1 MSVAVEKLEKSMA
14 KLTIEVSAED
24 FDKAIN
30 KVYLKQRARI
40 NVPGFRKGK
49 APRKLIEQMYG
60 TGVFLEDAIN
70 DTINSTYPEA
80 AQGCEISNE
89 ISSNP
94 DIELVQAEAGKPLIY
109 TATVAVKPPV
119 GLGKYK
125 GVEVEKTDVT
135 VSDEEVDAELAAE
148 QEKNASYNEITDRPV
163 ADGDKINLNFE
174 GFVDGVAFEG
184 GKGEDYPLT
193 IGSGSF
199 IPGFEEQLVG
209 AEIGKEIEVNVTFPE
224 NYQSAELAGKPAV
237 FKCTVLK
244 ITEKVLPELNDE
256 FADDVSE
263 FSTLEEYKAD
273 IRKNLEVKKEE
284 KARTE
289 KENKVIDAI
298 IADSEIEIPEPM
310 LKAQQEQI
318 VDEFAQRLQ
327 SQGLNIDQYF
337 SYIGG
342 SREKMMEEVKDRAD
356 KRIRTRLVLEEI
368 VKAENIVA
376 TDEDFEVELGKLAEA
391 YGTDLDTIKKIFEGR
406 EKDRMMEDIA
416 VQKAVSFVADNW
428 RISLFRKLFPLSL
441 TML

>member
-1 MSVAVEKLEKSMA
+1 MSVTVEKLEKSMA

-416 VQKAVSFVADNW
+416 VQKAVSFVADNAVV
-428 RISLFRKLFPLSL
+428 K
-441 TML
+441 

>member
-342 SREKMMEEVKDRAD
+342 SREKMMEEVKDQAD

-416 VQKAVSFVADNW
+416 VQKAVSFVADNAVV
-428 RISLFRKLFPLSL
+428 K
-441 TML
+441 

>member
-1 MSVAVEKLEKSMA
+1 MSVTVEKLENSMA
-14 KLTIEVSAED
+14 KLTIEVSAEE
-24 FDKAIN
+24 FDKAID
-30 KVYLKQRARI
+30 KVYRKQRNRI

-70 DTINSTYPEA
+70 DTINSTYPEN
-80 AQGCEISNE
+80 AQNCEISDE

-94 DIELVQAEAGKPLIY
+94 EIDVVQVEAGKPFIY
-109 TATVAVKPPV
+109 TAVVAVKPPV

-125 GVEVEKTDVT
+125 GVEVEKTEIS
-135 VSDEEVDAELAAE
+135 VSDEEVEAELTKE
-148 QEKNASYNEITDRPV
+148 QEKNATYNEVTDRPV
-163 ADGDKINLNFE
+163 ADGDRVNLNFE

-209 AEIGKEIEVNVTFPE
+209 AEIGKEMDVNVTFPE
-224 NYQSAELAGKPAV
+224 NYQSADLAGKPAG

-263 FSTLEEYKAD
+263 FSTLDEYKAD
-273 IRKNLEVKKEE
+273 IRKNLEVRKEE
-284 KARTE
+284 QARTE

-298 IADSEIEIPEPM
+298 IADSDITIPEPM

-337 SYIGG
+337 SYMGG
-342 SREKMMEEVKDRAD
+342 SREKMMDEVKDQAD

-376 TDEDFEVELGKLAEA
+376 TEEDFEVELGKLAEA
-391 YGTDLDTIKKIFEGR
+391 YGTDLETIKKIFEGR

-416 VQKAVSFVADNW
+416 VQKAVSFVADNAVE
-428 RISLFRKLFPLSL
+428 K
-441 TML
+441 

>member
-1 MSVAVEKLEKSMA
+1 MNVTVEKLEKSMA
-14 KLTIEVSAED
+14 KLTIKVSAED
-24 FDKAIN
+24 FDKAVN
-30 KVYLKQRARI
+30 KVYLKQRTRI
-40 NVPGFRKGK
+40 SVPGFRKGK

-60 TGVFLEDAIN
+60 IGVFLEDAIN
-70 DTINSTYPEA
+70 DMINSTYPEA
-80 AQGCEISNE
+80 AQGSEIANE

-119 GLGKYK
+119 SLGKYK
-125 GVEVEKTDVT
+125 GVEVEKTDVS
-135 VSDEEVDAELAAE
+135 VSDEEVEAELSAE

-163 ADGDKINLNFE
+163 ADGDKVNLNFE

-342 SREKMMEEVKDRAD
+342 SREKMMEEVKDQAD

-376 TDEDFEVELGKLAEA
+376 TEEDFEVELGKLAEA
-391 YGTDLDTIKKIFEGR
+391 YGTDVDTVKKIFEGR

-416 VQKAVSFVADNW
+416 VQKAVSFVADNAVV
-428 RISLFRKLFPLSL
+428 K
-441 TML
+441 

>member
-1 MSVAVEKLEKSMA
+1 MKVTVEKLEKSMA

-24 FDKAIN
+24 FDKAID
-30 KVYLKQRARI
+30 KVYLKERKRMSI
-40 NVPGFRKGK
+40 PGFRRGK
-49 APRKLIEQMYG
+49 APRKLSEKMYG
-60 TGVFLEDAIN
+60 EGIFLEEAIN

-80 AQGCEISNE
+80 AQNCEISSE

-94 DIELVQAEAGKPLIY
+94 EIGLEQAQAGMPLIY

-125 GVEVEKTDVT
+125 GVEIEKIDTAVT
-135 VSDEEVDAELAAE
+135 DEEVEEELKRE
-148 QEKNASYNEITDRPV
+148 QEKNASMKEVTDRAV
-163 ADGDKINLNFE
+163 KDGDQINLNFE

-184 GKGEDYPLT
+184 GKGEDYPLN

-199 IPGFEEQLVG
+199 IPGFEEQLIG

-224 NYQSAELAGKPAV
+224 NYQAEDLAGKAAV

-244 ITEKVLPELNDE
+244 ITEKILPELNDE

-263 FSTLEEYKAD
+263 FDTLEEFKAD
-273 IRKNLEVKKEE
+273 IRKNLETRKEE
-284 KARTE
+284 RARTE

-327 SQGLNIDQYF
+327 SQGLSIDQYF
-337 SYIGG
+337 AYMGMT
-342 SREKMMEEVKDRAD
+342 REKMVEDSKEQAE

-368 VKAENIVA
+368 VKVENIVA
-376 TDEDFEVELGKLAEA
+376 TEEDFETELTKLAEA
-391 YGTDLDTIKKIFEGR
+391 YGADLETVKKIFEGR

-416 VQKAVSFVADNW
+416 VQKALSFVADNAVE
-428 RISLFRKLFPLSL
+428 K
-441 TML
+441 

>member
-1 MSVAVEKLEKSMA
+1 MSVTVEKLEKSMA
-14 KLTIEVSAED
+14 KLTIKVSAED
-24 FDKAIN
+24 FDKAVN
-30 KVYLKQRARI
+30 KVYLKQRSRI
-40 NVPGFRKGK
+40 SVPGFRKGK

-70 DTINSTYPEA
+70 DMINSSYPEA
-80 AQGCEISNE
+80 AQGSEIANE

-119 GLGKYK
+119 SLGKYK
-125 GVEVEKTDVT
+125 GVEVEKIDVS
-135 VSDEEVDAELAAE
+135 VSDEEVEAELSAE

-163 ADGDKINLNFE
+163 ADGDKVNLNFE

-199 IPGFEEQLVG
+199 IPGFEEQLIG

-342 SREKMMEEVKDRAD
+342 SREKMMEEVKDQAD

-376 TDEDFEVELGKLAEA
+376 TEEDFEVELGKLAEA
-391 YGTDLDTIKKIFEGR
+391 YGTDVDTVKKIFEGR

-416 VQKAVSFVADNW
+416 VQKAVSFVADNAVV
-428 RISLFRKLFPLSL
+428 K
-441 TML
+441 

>member
-1 MSVAVEKLEKSMA
+1 MSVTVEKLENSMA
-14 KLTIEVSAED
+14 KLTIEVDAKE
-24 FDKAIN
+24 FDKAID
-30 KVYLKQRARI
+30 KVYLKERQRMSI
-40 NVPGFRKGK
+40 PGFRRGK
-49 APRKLIEQMYG
+49 APRKLIEKMYG
-60 TGVFLEDAIN
+60 EGIFLEEAIN

-80 AQGCEISNE
+80 AQNCEISSE

-94 DIELVQAEAGKPLIY
+94 EIGLEQAQAGMPLIY

-125 GVEVEKTDVT
+125 GVEIEKIDTAVT
-135 VSDEEVDAELAAE
+135 DEEVEEELKRE
-148 QEKNASYNEITDRPV
+148 QEKNASMKEVTDRAV
-163 ADGDKINLNFE
+163 KDGDQINLNFE

-199 IPGFEEQLVG
+199 IPGFEEQLIG

-224 NYQSAELAGKPAV
+224 NYQSEDLAGKAAV

-244 ITEKVLPELNDE
+244 ITEKILPELNDE

-263 FSTLEEYKAD
+263 FDTLEEFKAD
-273 IRKNLEVKKEE
+273 IRKNLETRKEE
-284 KARTE
+284 RARTE

-327 SQGLNIDQYF
+327 SQGLSIDQYF
-337 SYIGG
+337 AYMGMT
-342 SREKMMEEVKDRAD
+342 REKMVEDSKDQAE

-368 VKAENIVA
+368 VKVENIVA
-376 TDEDFEVELGKLAEA
+376 TEEDFETELTKLAEA
-391 YGTDLDTIKKIFEGR
+391 YGADLETVKKIFEGR

-416 VQKAVSFVADNW
+416 VQKALSFVADNAVE
-428 RISLFRKLFPLSL
+428 K
-441 TML
+441 

>member
-1 MSVAVEKLEKSMA
+1 MNVTVEKLEKSMA

-24 FDKAIN
+24 FDKAID
-30 KVYLKQRARI
+30 KVYLRERKRI
-40 NVPGFRKGK
+40 SIPGFRKGK
-49 APRKLIEQMYG
+49 APRKLIEKMYG
-60 TGVFLEDAIN
+60 EGIFLEDAIN

-80 AQGCEISNE
+80 AQNCEISSE

-94 DIELVQAEAGKPLIY
+94 EIGLEQAQAGMPLIY

-125 GVEVEKTDVT
+125 GVEVEKIDTA
-135 VSDEEVDAELAAE
+135 VSDEEVEEELKRE
-148 QEKNASYNEITDRPV
+148 QEKNASVKEVTDRAV
-163 ADGDKINLNFE
+163 ADGDQVNINFE

-184 GKGEDYPLT
+184 GKGENYPLG

-199 IPGFEEQLVG
+199 IPGFEEQLIG
-209 AEIGKEIEVNVTFPE
+209 AEIGKEVEVNVTFPE
-224 NYQSAELAGKPAV
+224 NYQAEDLAGKAAV

-244 ITEKVLPELNDE
+244 INEKILPELNDE

-273 IRKNLEVKKEE
+273 IRKNLEAKKAE

-298 IADSEIEIPEPM
+298 IADSDIEIPEPM
-310 LKAQQEQI
+310 LRSQQEQI

-327 SQGLNIDQYF
+327 SQGLSIDQYF
-337 SYIGG
+337 TYMGTT
-342 SREKMMEEVKDRAD
+342 REKMVEDSKDQAD

-376 TDEDFEVELGKLAEA
+376 DDEDFEKELTKLAEA
-391 YGTDLDTIKKIFEGR
+391 YGTDIDTVKKIFGDKD
-406 EKDRMMEDIA
+406 KDRMMEDIA
-416 VQKAVSFVADNW
+416 VQKALTFVSESAVE
-428 RISLFRKLFPLSL
+428 K
-441 TML
+441 

>member
-1 MSVAVEKLEKSMA
+1 MSVTVEKLEKSMA
-14 KLTIEVSAED
+14 KLTIKVSAED

-30 KVYLKQRARI
+30 KVYLKQRNRI
-40 NVPGFRKGK
+40 SVPGFRKGK

-80 AQGCEISNE
+80 AQSCEIANE

-94 DIELVQAEAGKPLIY
+94 EIELVQAEAGKPLIY
-109 TATVAVKPPV
+109 TAAVAVKPPV

-125 GVEVEKTDVT
+125 GVEVEKTDVS

-163 ADGDKINLNFE
+163 ADGDKVNLNFE

-224 NYQSAELAGKPAV
+224 DYQAKDLAGKPAV

-244 ITEKVLPELNDE
+244 ITQKVLPELNDE

-273 IRKNLEVKKEE
+273 IRKNLEVRKEE

-342 SREKMMEEVKDRAD
+342 SREKMMEEVKDQAD

-376 TDEDFEVELGKLAEA
+376 TEEDFEVELGKLAEA
-391 YGTDLDTIKKIFEGR
+391 YGTDLDTVKKIFEGR

-416 VQKAVSFVADNW
+416 VQKAVSFVADNAVV
-428 RISLFRKLFPLSL
+428 K
-441 TML
+441 

>member
-298 IADSEIEIPEPM
+298 IADSEIEIPGPM

-342 SREKMMEEVKDRAD
+342 SREKMMEEVKDQAD

-416 VQKAVSFVADNW
+416 VQKAVSFVADNAVE
-428 RISLFRKLFPLSL
+428 K
-441 TML
+441 

>member
-1 MSVAVEKLEKSMA
+1 MSVTVEKLENSMA

-24 FDKAIN
+24 FDKAVN
-30 KVYLKQRARI
+30 KVYLKQRSRI
-40 NVPGFRKGK
+40 SVPGFRKGK

-60 TGVFLEDAIN
+60 IGVFLEDAIN
-70 DTINSTYPEA
+70 DMINSTYPEA
-80 AQGCEISNE
+80 AQGSEIANE

-94 DIELVQAEAGKPLIY
+94 DIALVQAEVGKPMIY

-125 GVEVEKTDVT
+125 GVTVEKPDVT
-135 VSDEEVDAELAAE
+135 VTDEEVDAELAAE

-342 SREKMMEEVKDRAD
+342 SREKMMEEVKDQAD

-376 TDEDFEVELGKLAEA
+376 TEEDFEVELGKLAEA
-391 YGTDLDTIKKIFEGR
+391 YGTDVDTVKKIFEGR

-416 VQKAVSFVADNW
+416 VQKAVSFVADNAVE
-428 RISLFRKLFPLSL
+428 K
-441 TML
+441 

>member
-1 MSVAVEKLEKSMA
+1 MSVTVEKLEKSMA

-30 KVYLKQRARI
+30 KVYLKQKNRI
-40 NVPGFRKGK
+40 SIPGFRKGK
-49 APRKLIEQMYG
+49 APRKLIEKMYG

-70 DTINSTYPEA
+70 DTINSTYPEQ
-80 AQGCEISNE
+80 AQNCEISSE

-94 DIELVQAEAGKPLIY
+94 EIELVQAEAGKPLIY

-119 GLGKYK
+119 SLGKYK
-125 GVEVEKTDVT
+125 GVEVAKADVAVT
-135 VSDEEVDAELAAE
+135 DEEVDAELAAE

-416 VQKAVSFVADNW
+416 VQKAVSFVADNAVV
-428 RISLFRKLFPLSL
+428 K
-441 TML
+441 

>member
-1 MSVAVEKLEKSMA
+1 MSVTVEKLEKSMA

-30 KVYLKQRARI
+30 KVYLKQKNRI
-40 NVPGFRKGK
+40 SIPGFRKGK
-49 APRKLIEQMYG
+49 APRKLIEKMYG

-70 DTINSTYPEA
+70 DTINSTYPEQ
-80 AQGCEISNE
+80 AQNCEISNE

-94 DIELVQAEAGKPLIY
+94 EIELVQAEAGKPLIY

-119 GLGKYK
+119 SLGKYK
-125 GVEVEKTDVT
+125 GVEVAKADVAVT
-135 VSDEEVDAELAAE
+135 DEEVDAELVKE
-148 QEKNASYNEITDRPV
+148 QEKNATFKEITDRAV
-163 ADGDKINLNFE
+163 ENGDKVNLNFE
-174 GFVDGVAFEG
+174 GFVDGEAFEG

-199 IPGFEEQLVG
+199 IPGFEDQLVG
-209 AEIGKEIEVNVTFPE
+209 AKIGEEIEVNVTFPE

-244 ITEKVLPELNDE
+244 ITQKVLPELNDE

-284 KARTE
+284 NARTE

-337 SYIGG
+337 SYMGS
-342 SREKMMEEVKDRAD
+342 SREKMLEEVKDQAD

-368 VKAENIVA
+368 VKAENIAA
-376 TDEDFEVELGKLAEA
+376 TDEDFEVELDKLAKA
-391 YGTDLDTIKKIFEGR
+391 YGADLETVKKIFDGR

-416 VQKAVSFVADNW
+416 VQKAVSFVADNAVE
-428 RISLFRKLFPLSL
+428 K
-441 TML
+441 

>member
-1 MSVAVEKLEKSMA
+1 MKVTVEKLEKSMA

-24 FDKAIN
+24 LDKAIN
-30 KVYLKQRARI
+30 KVYLKERKRMSI
-40 NVPGFRKGK
+40 PGFRRGK
-49 APRKLIEQMYG
+49 APRKLIEKMYG
-60 TGVFLEDAIN
+60 EGIFLEEAIN

-80 AQGCEISNE
+80 AQNCEISSE

-94 DIELVQAEAGKPLIY
+94 EIGLEQAQAGMPLIY

-125 GVEVEKTDVT
+125 GVEIEKIDTAVT
-135 VSDEEVDAELAAE
+135 DEEVEEELKRE
-148 QEKNASYNEITDRPV
+148 QEKNASMKEVTDRAV
-163 ADGDKINLNFE
+163 KDGDQINLNFE
-174 GFVDGVAFEG
+174 GFIDGVAFEG

-199 IPGFEEQLVG
+199 IPGFEEQLIG

-224 NYQSAELAGKPAV
+224 NYQSKDLAGKAAV

-244 ITEKVLPELNDE
+244 ITEKILPELNDE

-263 FSTLEEYKAD
+263 FDTLEEFKAD
-273 IRKNLEVKKEE
+273 IRKNLETRKEE
-284 KARTE
+284 RARTE

-310 LKAQQEQI
+310 LRAQQEQI

-327 SQGLNIDQYF
+327 SQGLSIDQYF
-337 SYIGG
+337 AYMGMT
-342 SREKMMEEVKDRAD
+342 REKMVEDSKEQAE

-368 VKAENIVA
+368 VKVENIVA
-376 TDEDFEVELGKLAEA
+376 TEEDFETELTKLAEA
-391 YGTDLDTIKKIFEGR
+391 YGADLETVKKIFEGR

-416 VQKAVSFVADNW
+416 VQKALSFVADNAVE
-428 RISLFRKLFPLSL
+428 K
-441 TML
+441 

>member
-1 MSVAVEKLEKSMA
+1 MKVTVEKLEKSMA

-24 FDKAIN
+24 FDKAID
-30 KVYLKQRARI
+30 KVYLKERKRMSI
-40 NVPGFRKGK
+40 PGFRRGK
-49 APRKLIEQMYG
+49 APRKLIEKMYG
-60 TGVFLEDAIN
+60 EGIFLEEAIN

-80 AQGCEISNE
+80 AQNCE

-94 DIELVQAEAGKPLIY
+94 EIGLEQAQAGMPLIY

-125 GVEVEKTDVT
+125 GVEIEKIDTAVT
-135 VSDEEVDAELAAE
+135 DEEVEEELKRE
-148 QEKNASYNEITDRPV
+148 QEKNASMKEVTDRAV
-163 ADGDKINLNFE
+163 KDGDQINLNFE

-199 IPGFEEQLVG
+199 IPGFEEQLIG

-224 NYQSAELAGKPAV
+224 NYQAEDLAGKAAV

-244 ITEKVLPELNDE
+244 ITEKILPELNDE

-263 FSTLEEYKAD
+263 FDTLEEFKAD
-273 IRKNLEVKKEE
+273 IRKNLETRKEE
-284 KARTE
+284 RARTE

-327 SQGLNIDQYF
+327 SQGLSIDQYF
-337 SYIGG
+337 AYMGMT
-342 SREKMMEEVKDRAD
+342 REKMVEDSKEQAE

-368 VKAENIVA
+368 VKVENIVA
-376 TDEDFEVELGKLAEA
+376 TEEDFETELTKLAEA
-391 YGTDLDTIKKIFEGR
+391 YGADLETVKKIFEGR

-416 VQKAVSFVADNW
+416 VQKALSFVADNAVE
-428 RISLFRKLFPLSL
+428 K
-441 TML
+441 

>member
-1 MSVAVEKLEKSMA
+1 MSVTVEKLEKSMA

-24 FDKAIN
+24 FDKAVN
-30 KVYLKQRARI
+30 KVYLKQRSRI
-40 NVPGFRKGK
+40 SVPGFRKGK

-60 TGVFLEDAIN
+60 IGVFLEDAIN
-70 DTINSTYPEA
+70 DMINSTYPEA
-80 AQGCEISNE
+80 AQGSEIANE

-119 GLGKYK
+119 SLGKYK
-125 GVEVEKTDVT
+125 GVEVEKIDVS
-135 VSDEEVDAELAAE
+135 VSDEEVEAELSAE
-148 QEKNASYNEITDRPV
+148 QEKNASYNEITDRPA
-163 ADGDKINLNFE
+163 ADGDKVNLNFE

-342 SREKMMEEVKDRAD
+342 SREKMMEEVKDQAD

-376 TDEDFEVELGKLAEA
+376 TEEDFEVELGKLAEA
-391 YGTDLDTIKKIFEGR
+391 YGTDVDTVKKIFEGR

-416 VQKAVSFVADNW
+416 VQKAVSFVADNAVE
-428 RISLFRKLFPLSL
+428 K
-441 TML
+441 

>member
-1 MSVAVEKLEKSMA
+1 MSVTVEKLEKSMA

-24 FDKAIN
+24 FDKAVN
-30 KVYLKQRARI
+30 KVYLKQRSRI
-40 NVPGFRKGK
+40 SVPGFRKGK

-60 TGVFLEDAIN
+60 IGVFLEDAIN
-70 DTINSTYPEA
+70 DMINSTYPEA
-80 AQGCEISNE
+80 AQGSEIANE

-119 GLGKYK
+119 SLGKYK
-125 GVEVEKTDVT
+125 GVEVEKTDVS
-135 VSDEEVDAELAAE
+135 VSDEEVEAELSAE

-163 ADGDKINLNFE
+163 ADGDKVNLNFE

-342 SREKMMEEVKDRAD
+342 SREKMMEEVKDQAD

-376 TDEDFEVELGKLAEA
+376 TEEDFEVELGKLAEA
-391 YGTDLDTIKKIFEGR
+391 YGTDVDTVKKIFEGR

-416 VQKAVSFVADNW
+416 VQKAVSFVADNAVE
-428 RISLFRKLFPLSL
+428 K
-441 TML
+441 

>member
-1 MSVAVEKLEKSMA
+1 MKVTVEKLEKSMA

-24 FDKAIN
+24 FDKAID
-30 KVYLKQRARI
+30 KVYLRERKRVNI
-40 NVPGFRKGK
+40 PGFRRGK
-49 APRKLIEQMYG
+49 APRKLIEKMYG
-60 TGVFLEDAIN
+60 TGIFLEDAIN

-80 AQGCEISNE
+80 AQNCEISDE

-94 DIELVQAEAGKPLIY
+94 EIGLEQAEAGMPLIY

-125 GVEVEKTDVT
+125 GVVIEKIDTA
-135 VSDEEVDAELAAE
+135 VSDEEVEEELKRE
-148 QEKNASYNEITDRPV
+148 QEKNASIKEVTDRAV
-163 ADGDKINLNFE
+163 ADGDQINLNFE

-199 IPGFEEQLVG
+199 IPGFEEQLIG

-224 NYQSAELAGKPAV
+224 NYQSEELAGKPAV

-244 ITEKVLPELNDE
+244 IKEKILPELTDE

-273 IRKNLEVKKEE
+273 IRKNLEAKKAERA
-284 KARTE
+284 KTE

-310 LKAQQEQI
+310 LRAQQEQI

-327 SQGLNIDQYF
+327 SQGLNIEQYF
-337 SYIGG
+337 AYMGT
-342 SREKMMEEVKDRAD
+342 SREKMVEESKDQAD

-376 TDEDFEVELGKLAEA
+376 TEEDFETELTKLAEA
-391 YGTDLDTIKKIFEGR
+391 YGTDLDTVKKIFEGR
-406 EKDRMMEDIA
+406 DKDRMMEDIA
-416 VQKAVSFVADNW
+416 VQKALSFVADNAVE
-428 RISLFRKLFPLSL
+428 K
-441 TML
+441 

>member
-1 MSVAVEKLEKSMA
+1 MKVTVEKLEKSMA

-24 FDKAIN
+24 FDKAVN
-30 KVYLKQRARI
+30 KVYLKQRNRI
-40 NVPGFRKGK
+40 SIPGFRKGK
-49 APRKLIEQMYG
+49 APRHLIEKMYG

-80 AQGCEISNE
+80 AQNCEISNE

-94 DIELVQAEAGKPLIY
+94 EIELVQAEAGKPLIY

-125 GVEVEKTDVT
+125 GVEVEKADITVT
-135 VSDEEVDAELAAE
+135 DEEVDAELAKE
-148 QEKNASYNEITDRPV
+148 QEKNATYKEITDRAV
-163 ADGDKINLNFE
+163 ADGDKVNLNFE

-209 AEIGKEIEVNVTFPE
+209 AEIGKEIDVNVTFPE
-224 NYQSAELAGKPAV
+224 EYQSADLAGKPAV

-298 IADSEIEIPEPM
+298 IADSEIEIPEAM

-337 SYIGG
+337 SYMGTN
-342 SREKMMEEVKDRAD
+342 REKMMDEVKDQAD

-368 VKAENIVA
+368 VKAENIEA
-376 TDEDFEVELGKLAEA
+376 TDEDFETELTKLAEA
-391 YGTDLDTIKKIFEGR
+391 YGTDLDTVKKIFEGR

-416 VQKAVSFVADNW
+416 VQKAVSFVADNAVE
-428 RISLFRKLFPLSL
+428 K
-441 TML
+441 

>member
-1 MSVAVEKLEKSMA
+1 MKVTVEKLEKSMA

-24 FDKAIN
+24 FDKAID
-30 KVYLKQRARI
+30 KVYLKERKRMSI
-40 NVPGFRKGK
+40 PGFRRGK
-49 APRKLIEQMYG
+49 APRKLIEKMYG
-60 TGVFLEDAIN
+60 EGIFLEEAIN

-80 AQGCEISNE
+80 AQNCEISSE

-94 DIELVQAEAGKPLIY
+94 EIGLEQAQAGMPLIY

-125 GVEVEKTDVT
+125 GVEIEKIDTAVT
-135 VSDEEVDAELAAE
+135 DEEVEEELKRE
-148 QEKNASYNEITDRPV
+148 QEKNASMKEVTDRAV
-163 ADGDKINLNFE
+163 KDGDQINLNFE

-199 IPGFEEQLVG
+199 IPGFEEQLIG

-224 NYQSAELAGKPAV
+224 NYQAEDLAGKAAV

-244 ITEKVLPELNDE
+244 ITEKILPELNDE

-263 FSTLEEYKAD
+263 FDTLEEFKAD
-273 IRKNLEVKKEE
+273 IRKNLETRKEE
-284 KARTE
+284 RARTE

-327 SQGLNIDQYF
+327 SQGLSIDQYF
-337 SYIGG
+337 AYMGMT
-342 SREKMMEEVKDRAD
+342 REKMVEDSKEQAE

-368 VKAENIVA
+368 VKVENIVA
-376 TDEDFEVELGKLAEA
+376 TEEDFETELTKLAEA
-391 YGTDLDTIKKIFEGR
+391 YGTDLDTVKKIFEGR
-406 EKDRMMEDIA
+406 DKDRMMEDIA
-416 VQKAVSFVADNW
+416 VQKALSFVADNAVE
-428 RISLFRKLFPLSL
+428 K
-441 TML
+441 

>member
-1 MSVAVEKLEKSMA
+1 MKVTVEKLEKSMA

-30 KVYLKQRARI
+30 KVYLKQRNRI
-40 NVPGFRKGK
+40 SIPGFRKGK

-60 TGVFLEDAIN
+60 EGIFLEDAIN
-70 DTINSTYPEA
+70 DTINSTYPEE
-80 AQGCEISNE
+80 AQKCEISNE

-94 DIELVQAEAGKPLIY
+94 EIELVQAEAGKPLIY

-125 GVEVEKTDVT
+125 GVEVEKADITVT
-135 VSDEEVDAELAAE
+135 DEEVDAELAKE
-148 QEKNASYNEITDRPV
+148 QEKNATYKEITDRAV
-163 ADGDKINLNFE
+163 ADGDKVNLNFE

-209 AEIGKEIEVNVTFPE
+209 AEIGKEIDVNVTFPE
-224 NYQSAELAGKPAV
+224 EYQSADLAGKPAV

-284 KARTE
+284 KAKTE

-310 LKAQQEQI
+310 LRAQQEQI

-327 SQGLNIDQYF
+327 SQGLSIDQYF
-337 SYIGG
+337 AYMG
-342 SREKMMEEVKDRAD
+342 STREKMVEESKDQAD

-376 TDEDFEVELGKLAEA
+376 TEEDFEVELGKLAEA
-391 YGTDLDTIKKIFEGR
+391 YGTDVDTVKKIFEGR

-416 VQKAVSFVADNW
+416 VQKAVSFVADNAVE
-428 RISLFRKLFPLSL
+428 K
-441 TML
+441 

>member
-1 MSVAVEKLEKSMA
+1 MSVTVEKLEKSMA

-24 FDKAIN
+24 FDKAVN
-30 KVYLKQRARI
+30 KVYLKQRSRI
-40 NVPGFRKGK
+40 SVPGFRKGK

-60 TGVFLEDAIN
+60 IGVFLEDAIN
-70 DTINSTYPEA
+70 DMINSSYPEA
-80 AQGCEISNE
+80 AQGSEIANE

-119 GLGKYK
+119 SLGKYK
-125 GVEVEKTDVT
+125 GVEVEKIDVS
-135 VSDEEVDAELAAE
+135 VSDEEVEAELSAE
-148 QEKNASYNEITDRPV
+148 QEKNASYNEITDRPA
-163 ADGDKINLNFE
+163 ADGDKVNLNFE

-199 IPGFEEQLVG
+199 IPGFEEQLIG

-342 SREKMMEEVKDRAD
+342 SREKMMEEVKDQAD

-376 TDEDFEVELGKLAEA
+376 TEEDFEVELGKLAEA
-391 YGTDLDTIKKIFEGR
+391 YGTDIDTVKKIFEGR

-416 VQKAVSFVADNW
+416 VQKAVSFVADNAVV
-428 RISLFRKLFPLSL
+428 K
-441 TML
+441 

>member
-1 MSVAVEKLEKSMA
+1 MSVTVEKLEKSMA

-298 IADSEIEIPEPM
+298 IADSEIEIPGPM

-342 SREKMMEEVKDRAD
+342 SREKMMEEVKDQAD

-376 TDEDFEVELGKLAEA
+376 TEEDFEVELGKLAEA
-391 YGTDLDTIKKIFEGR
+391 YGTDVDTVKKIFEGR

-416 VQKAVSFVADNW
+416 VQKAVSFVADNAVE
-428 RISLFRKLFPLSL
+428 K
-441 TML
+441 

>member
-30 KVYLKQRARI
+30 KVYLKQRA
-40 NVPGFRKGK
+40 
-49 APRKLIEQMYG
+49 LIEQMYG

-416 VQKAVSFVADNW
+416 VQKAVSFVADNAVE
-428 RISLFRKLFPLSL
+428 K
-441 TML
+441 

>member
-1 MSVAVEKLEKSMA
+1 
-14 KLTIEVSAED
+14 
-24 FDKAIN
+24 
-30 KVYLKQRARI
+30 
-40 NVPGFRKGK
+40 
-49 APRKLIEQMYG
+49 MYG
-60 TGVFLEDAIN
+60 EGILLEDAIN

-80 AQGCEISNE
+80 AQNCEISSE

-94 DIELVQAEAGKPLIY
+94 EIGLEQAQAGMPLIY

-125 GVEVEKTDVT
+125 GVEVEKIDTA
-135 VSDEEVDAELAAE
+135 VSDEEVEEELKRE
-148 QEKNASYNEITDRPV
+148 QEKNASIKEVTDRAV
-163 ADGDKINLNFE
+163 ADGDQVNINFE

-184 GKGEDYPLT
+184 GKGENYPLG

-199 IPGFEEQLVG
+199 IPGFEEQLIG
-209 AEIGKEIEVNVTFPE
+209 AEIGKEVEVNVTFPE
-224 NYQSAELAGKPAV
+224 NYQAEDLAGKAAV

-244 ITEKVLPELNDE
+244 INEKILPELNDE

-273 IRKNLEVKKEE
+273 IRKNLEAKKAE

-298 IADSEIEIPEPM
+298 IADSDIEIPEPM
-310 LKAQQEQI
+310 LRSQQEQI

-327 SQGLNIDQYF
+327 SQGLSIDQYF
-337 SYIGG
+337 TYMGTT
-342 SREKMMEEVKDRAD
+342 REKMVEDSKDQAD

-376 TDEDFEVELGKLAEA
+376 DDEDFEKELTKLAEA
-391 YGTDLDTIKKIFEGR
+391 YGTDIDTVKKIFGDKD
-406 EKDRMMEDIA
+406 KDRMMEDIA
-416 VQKAVSFVADNW
+416 VQKALTFVSESAVE
-428 RISLFRKLFPLSL
+428 K
-441 TML
+441 

>member
-1 MSVAVEKLEKSMA
+1 MNVTVEKLEKSMA

-24 FDKAIN
+24 FDKAID
-30 KVYLKQRARI
+30 KVYLRERKRI
-40 NVPGFRKGK
+40 SIPGFRKGK
-49 APRKLIEQMYG
+49 APRKLIEKMYG
-60 TGVFLEDAIN
+60 EGIFLEDAIN
-70 DTINSTYPEA
+70 GTINSTYPEA
-80 AQGCEISNE
+80 AQNCEISSE

-94 DIELVQAEAGKPLIY
+94 EIGLEQAQAGMPLIY

-125 GVEVEKTDVT
+125 GVEVEKIDTA
-135 VSDEEVDAELAAE
+135 VSDEEVEEELKRE
-148 QEKNASYNEITDRPV
+148 QEKNASIKEVTDRAV
-163 ADGDKINLNFE
+163 ADGDQVNINFE

-184 GKGEDYPLT
+184 GKGENYPLG

-199 IPGFEEQLVG
+199 IPGFEEQLIG
-209 AEIGKEIEVNVTFPE
+209 AEIGKEVEVNVTFPE
-224 NYQSAELAGKPAV
+224 NYQAEDLAGKAAV

-244 ITEKVLPELNDE
+244 INEKILPELNDE

-273 IRKNLEVKKEE
+273 IRKNLEAKKAE

-298 IADSEIEIPEPM
+298 IADSDIEIPEPM
-310 LKAQQEQI
+310 LRSQQEQI

-327 SQGLNIDQYF
+327 SQGLSIDQYF
-337 SYIGG
+337 TYMGTT
-342 SREKMMEEVKDRAD
+342 REKMVEDSKDQAD

-376 TDEDFEVELGKLAEA
+376 DDEDFEKELTKLAEA
-391 YGTDLDTIKKIFEGR
+391 YGTDIDTVKKIFGDKD
-406 EKDRMMEDIA
+406 KDRMMEDIA
-416 VQKAVSFVADNW
+416 VQKALTFVSESAVE
-428 RISLFRKLFPLSL
+428 K
-441 TML
+441 

>member
-1 MSVAVEKLEKSMA
+1 
-14 KLTIEVSAED
+14 
-24 FDKAIN
+24 
-30 KVYLKQRARI
+30 
-40 NVPGFRKGK
+40 
-49 APRKLIEQMYG
+49 MYG
-60 TGVFLEDAIN
+60 EGIFLEDAIN
-70 DTINSTYPEA
+70 DTINSTYPEE
-80 AQGCEISNE
+80 AQKCEISNE

-94 DIELVQAEAGKPLIY
+94 EIELVQAEAGKPLIY

-125 GVEVEKTDVT
+125 GVEVEKADITVT
-135 VSDEEVDAELAAE
+135 DEEVDAELAKE
-148 QEKNASYNEITDRPV
+148 QEKNATYKEITDRAV
-163 ADGDKINLNFE
+163 ADGDKVNLNFE

-209 AEIGKEIEVNVTFPE
+209 AEIGKEIDVNVTFPE
-224 NYQSAELAGKPAV
+224 EYQSADLAGKPAV

-284 KARTE
+284 KAKTE

-310 LKAQQEQI
+310 LRAQQEQI

-327 SQGLNIDQYF
+327 SQGLSIDQYF
-337 SYIGG
+337 AYMG
-342 SREKMMEEVKDRAD
+342 STREKMVEESKDQAD

-376 TDEDFEVELGKLAEA
+376 TEEDFEVELGKLAEA
-391 YGTDLDTIKKIFEGR
+391 YGTDVDTVKKIFEGR

-416 VQKAVSFVADNW
+416 VQKAVSFVADNAVE
-428 RISLFRKLFPLSL
+428 K
-441 TML
+441 

>member
-1 MSVAVEKLEKSMA
+1 MRVTVEKLDKSMA
-14 KLTIEVSAED
+14 KLTIEASAED

-30 KVYLKQRARI
+30 KVYLKQKNRI
-40 NVPGFRKGK
+40 SIPGFRKGK
-49 APRKLIEQMYG
+49 APRKLIEKMYG

-70 DTINSTYPEA
+70 DTINSTYPEQ
-80 AQGCEISNE
+80 AQNCEISGE

-94 DIELVQAEAGKPLIY
+94 EIELVQAEAGKPLIY

-119 GLGKYK
+119 SLGKYK
-125 GVEVEKTDVT
+125 GVEVAKADVAVT
-135 VSDEEVDAELAAE
+135 DEEVDAELVKE
-148 QEKNASYNEITDRPV
+148 QEKNATFKEITDRAV
-163 ADGDKINLNFE
+163 ENGDKVNLNFE
-174 GFVDGVAFEG
+174 GFVDGEAFEG

-199 IPGFEEQLVG
+199 IPGFEDQLVG
-209 AEIGKEIEVNVTFPE
+209 AKIGEEIEVNVTFPE

-244 ITEKVLPELNDE
+244 ITQKVLPELNDE

-284 KARTE
+284 NARTE

-337 SYIGG
+337 SYMGS
-342 SREKMMEEVKDRAD
+342 SREKMLEEVKDQAD

-368 VKAENIVA
+368 VKAENIAA
-376 TDEDFEVELGKLAEA
+376 TDEDFEVELDKLAKA
-391 YGTDLDTIKKIFEGR
+391 YGADLETVKKIFDGR

-416 VQKAVSFVADNW
+416 VQKAVSFVADNAVE
-428 RISLFRKLFPLSL
+428 K
-441 TML
+441 

>member
-342 SREKMMEEVKDRAD
+342 SREKMMEEVKDQAD

-391 YGTDLDTIKKIFEGR
+391 YGTDLDTIKKIFEGI

-416 VQKAVSFVADNW
+416 VQKAVSFVADNAVE
-428 RISLFRKLFPLSL
+428 K
-441 TML
+441 

>member
-1 MSVAVEKLEKSMA
+1 MSVTVEKLEKSMA

-24 FDKAIN
+24 FDKAVN
-30 KVYLKQRARI
+30 KVYLKQRSRI
-40 NVPGFRKGK
+40 SVPGFRKGK

-60 TGVFLEDAIN
+60 IGVFLEDAIN
-70 DTINSTYPEA
+70 DMINSTYPEA
-80 AQGCEISNE
+80 AQGSEIANE

-119 GLGKYK
+119 SLGKYK
-125 GVEVEKTDVT
+125 GVEVEKTDVS
-135 VSDEEVDAELAAE
+135 VSDEEVEAELSAE

-163 ADGDKINLNFE
+163 ADGDKVNLNFE

-199 IPGFEEQLVG
+199 IPGFEEQLIG

-342 SREKMMEEVKDRAD
+342 SREKMMEEVKDQAD

-376 TDEDFEVELGKLAEA
+376 TEEDFEVELGKLAEA
-391 YGTDLDTIKKIFEGR
+391 YGTDVDTVKKIFEGR

-416 VQKAVSFVADNW
+416 VQKAVSFVADNAVV
-428 RISLFRKLFPLSL
+428 K
-441 TML
+441 